1 MRIAGSVDSGW
12 RSRLASEDSFGP
24 AVALGKF
31 DALHRGHQRLAIT
44 AVHLGGTP
52 YLISFGG
59 MAEVLGWDPR
69 LPLVAP
75 CDRER
80 VLSSWKKDC
89 LGTVPKEHII
99 PFSEVRKMSPEE
111 FVDLLDV
118 DLGVKGVV
126 VGSNYRFGYKAAG
139 TAEILKSLGAE
150 RGIKVKIVNLIEK
163 DSIDSHGLGEVVS
176 SSKIRDGLKEGD
188 MTVVEQCL
196 GRKYRLVATVQKDDI
211 AAHRKICC
219 DCFLNQYPM
228 CGNYTV
234 SVSFADVNTLQ
245 VLGEPV
251 ATTMTLDEDG
261 FSFQPLKGNT
271 LDAFDDYTYYCFI
284 DF

>member
-1 MRIAGSVDSGW
+1 
-12 RSRLASEDSFGP
+12 
-24 AVALGKF
+24 
-31 DALHRGHQRLAIT
+31 
-44 AVHLGGTP
+44 
-52 YLISFGG
+52 
-59 MAEVLGWDPR
+59 VLGWDPR

-75 CDRER
+75 CDRGR
-80 VLSSWKKDC
+80 VLSTWKKAC
-89 LGTVPKEHII
+89 LGSVPKEHII

-139 TAEILKSLGAE
+139 TAEVLKSLGAE
-150 RGIKVKIVNLIEK
+150 RGIQVKIVNLIEK

-196 GRKYRLVATVQKDDI
+196 GRKYRLVATVRKDDLT
-211 AAHRKICC
+211 AHRKSSC
-219 DCFLNQYPM
+219 DLFLNQYPKY
-228 CGNYTV
+228 GEYTV

-245 VLGEPV
+245 VLSEPV
-251 ATTMTLDEDG
+251 TTSMSLDEDG
-261 FSFQPLKGNT
+261 FSFEALKSNA
-271 LDAFDDYTYYCFI
+271 LDAFNNGTYYCFI